1 MERSAGSIRT
11 SCSEGLAMRPILPVF
26 LLACFAAM
34 PCLAKQ
40 VPPVNA
46 PLPDPHELLQR
57 ALANEK
63 KLAAE
68 QERYEC
74 RVSSDS
80 IETDKNGNVK
90 KDEKEVDDQF
100 FVNGMEIDRTLSK
113 NGKELTG
120 DAARKE
126 DDRVMKKTVKYSD
139 KAYADKQ
146 EAKQNQQVEDFMAAM
161 QLENGHREIVNGR
174 PVLFY
179 DIVPNP
185 HFDAK
190 NLNQKFASAMQGKI
204 SVDETTGEMADLNIK
219 SVKDIKIAGG
229 LLANLHK
236 GFWLHVHQQPQSDGV
251 WLTDLAEGSG
261 DARAMLFIHPYF
273 RFRQT
278 TDGCHLYTTAA
289 QQVGGATVVK

>member
-1 MERSAGSIRT
+1 MRLAIPT
-11 SCSEGLAMRPILPVF
+11 VFILCSLWPA
-26 LLACFAAM
+26 
-34 PCLAKQ
+34 CLAQ
-40 VPPVNA
+40 TASSVNA

-63 KLAAE
+63 KLAVE

-74 RVSSDS
+74 RVTTQT
-80 IETDKNGNVK
+80 IQTDKNGKVK
-90 KDEKEVDDQF
+90 KDETEVDDQF
-100 FVNGMEIDRTLSK
+100 YVNGMEIDRTLSK

-120 DAARKE
+120 DGARKE
-126 DDRVMKKTVKYSD
+126 DERVMKKTVKYSD

-146 EAKQNQQVEDFMAAM
+146 QAKQDQQVEDFMAAM

-174 PVLFY
+174 SVLFY

-190 NLNQKFASAMQGKI
+190 NLNQKFATAMQGKI
-204 SVDETTGEMADLNIK
+204 AVDEKTGEMIDLNIK
-219 SVKDIKIAGG
+219 SVRDIKIGGG

-236 GFWLHVHQQPQSDGV
+236 GFWLHVHQSAHPDGV

-273 RFRQT
+273 RFKST
-278 TDGCHLYTTAA
+278 TDGCHLYTTNA

>member
-1 MERSAGSIRT
+1 
-11 SCSEGLAMRPILPVF
+11 
-26 LLACFAAM
+26 M
-34 PCLAKQ
+34 PCAAQQTPSL
-40 VPPVNA
+40 NA
-46 PLPDPHELLQR
+46 PLPNPHELLQR

-74 RVSSDS
+74 RVSSET
-80 IETDKNGNVK
+80 IETDKNGKVK

-100 FVNGMEIDRTLSK
+100 YVNGMEINRTLSK

-120 DAARKE
+120 DDARKE
-126 DDRVMKKTVKYSD
+126 DDRVMKKTLKDSD
-139 KAYADKQ
+139 KAYAEKQ
-146 EAKQNQQVEDFMAAM
+146 EAKQNQEVEDFLAAM
-161 QLENGHREIVNGR
+161 QLENGRREMVNGR

-185 HFDAK
+185 RFDAR

-204 SVDETTGEMADLNIK
+204 SVDEKTGEMIDLNIK
-219 SVKDIKIAGG
+219 SVKDIKIGGG

-236 GFWLHVHQQPQSDGV
+236 GFWLHVHQQPQADGV

-273 RFRQT
+273 RFKST
-278 TDGCHLYTTAA
+278 TDSCHLYTTAA
-289 QQVGGATVVK
+289 QQVGGARVVK